1 MSKIQLS
8 DSFTYGRLLRFTLP
22 TVIMMIFT
30 STYSIVDGLFVSNF
44 AGKTAFAALNL
55 IFPYIA
61 ILGTV
66 GFMMGTG
73 GGAIVAKTLGEG
85 DSDRANRY
93 FSMFVRV
100 TVEVGIVLSVV
111 GVLTVRPVA
120 ALFGAEGQLLDDA
133 VLYGTILFVSLTCSV
148 LQYAFQ
154 SFFVT
159 AGKPEL
165 GLKVIVAAGLTNIA
179 LDALFIVVFGW
190 GLVGAAV
197 ATVLGQV
204 VGGLVPVAYFARA
217 TNSSTL
223 RLVRTR
229 HERSVIVKAC
239 VNGSSEMMTS
249 VANSLVGMLYN
260 YQLMRLIGEDGVAA
274 YGVIMYVAFIFVAVF
289 IGYASGSAPVV
300 SYAYGAHDKAK
311 LKSLRRKS
319 LVIVAVASVVLAAAA
334 QLLAHPWSA
343 LFLGYDPALLQ
354 MTEGAFRLYAISF
367 LFCGFNIFGSAFFTA
382 LNNGVV
388 SAIISFFRTLV
399 CECGAVLL
407 LPVLLGVSG
416 IWLAVCVAEV
426 VALVVTVCFLVGLR
440 KNYGY

>member
-8 DSFTYGRLLRFTLP
+8 DQFTYGKLLRFTLP
-22 TVIMMIFT
+22 TIVMMMFT

-55 IFPYIA
+55 IFPYIQ

-111 GVLTVRPVA
+111 GLLTVRPVA
-120 ALFGAEGQLLDDA
+120 ALFGAEGRLLEDA
-133 VLYGTILFVSLTCSV
+133 VVYGAILIVSLTFSM
-148 LQYAFQ
+148 LQNAFQ

-165 GLKVIVAAGLTNIA
+165 GLKVIVAAGMTNIV
-179 LDALFIVVFGW
+179 LDALFIAGFGW

-197 ATVLGQV
+197 ATVIGQV
-204 VGGLVPVAYFARA
+204 VGGLVPVIYFARA
-217 TNSSTL
+217 NNSSSL
-223 RLVRTR
+223 RLVRTK
-229 HERSVIVKAC
+229 HERKVIAKAC

-249 VANSLVGMLYN
+249 VANSLLGMLYN

-274 YGVIMYVAFIFVAVF
+274 YGVIMYVAFIFVAIY
-289 IGYASGSAPVV
+289 IGYANGSAPVV
-300 SYAYGAHDKAK
+300 SYAYGAKDKAK
-311 LKSLRRKS
+311 LKDLRRKS
-319 LVIVAVASVVLAAAA
+319 IVIVAVASVVLTVLA

-343 LFLGYDPALLQ
+343 LFVGYDPALLQ
-354 MTEGAFRLYAISF
+354 LTEDAFRLYAISF

-407 LPVLLGVSG
+407 LPAILGVSG

-426 VALVVTVCFLVGLR
+426 VALIVTICFMVGLR

>member
-8 DSFTYGRLLRFTLP
+8 DQFTYGRLLRFTLP
-22 TVIMMIFT
+22 TIVMMMFT

-55 IFPYIA
+55 IFPYIQ

-66 GFMMGTG
+66 GFMMGMG

-85 DSDRANRY
+85 DADRANRY

-100 TVEVGIVLSVV
+100 TVEAGIVLSVV
-111 GVLTVRPVA
+111 GLLTVRPVA
-120 ALFGAEGQLLDDA
+120 ALFGAEGQLLEDA
-133 VLYGTILFVSLTCSV
+133 VVYGAILIVSLTFSM
-148 LQYAFQ
+148 LQNAFQ

-165 GLKVIVAAGLTNIA
+165 GLKVIVAAGMTNIV
-179 LDALFIVVFGW
+179 LDALFIAGFGW

-197 ATVLGQV
+197 ATVIGQV
-204 VGGLVPVAYFARA
+204 VGGLVPVIYFARA
-217 TNSSTL
+217 NNSSSL
-223 RLVRTR
+223 RLVKTK
-229 HERSVIVKAC
+229 HERAVIAKAC
-239 VNGSSEMMTS
+239 VNGSSEMMTG
-249 VANSLVGMLYN
+249 VANSLLGMLYN

-274 YGVIMYVAFIFVAVF
+274 YGVIMYVAFIFVAIY
-289 IGYASGSAPVV
+289 IGYANGSAPVV
-300 SYAYGAHDKAK
+300 SYAYGAKDTAK
-311 LKSLRRKS
+311 LRDLRRKS
-319 LVIVAVASVVLAAAA
+319 IVIVVVASVALTALA

-343 LFLGYDPALLQ
+343 LFVGYDPALLQ
-354 MTEGAFRLYAISF
+354 LTEDAFRLYAISF

-407 LPVLLGVSG
+407 LPAILGVSG

-426 VALVVTVCFLVGLR
+426 VALVVTICFMVGLR